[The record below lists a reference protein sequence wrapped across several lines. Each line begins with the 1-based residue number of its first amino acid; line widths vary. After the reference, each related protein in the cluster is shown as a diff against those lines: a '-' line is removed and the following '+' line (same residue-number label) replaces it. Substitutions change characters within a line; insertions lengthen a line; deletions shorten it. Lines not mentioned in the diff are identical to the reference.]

1 MVILFS
7 AIIVI
12 AILACVA
19 LFSKD
24 SYDSQEETEIVQNG
38 QPDEHTVPAGHSH
51 NENTVVD
58 ENEPKTDGRPRD
70 SKGRFVKTK

>member
-24 SYDSQEETEIVQNG
+24 STDDPKETEITSNG
-38 QPDEHTVPAGHSH
+38 QPEEHTVPAGHSH
-51 NENTVVD
+51 NENTIVD
-58 ENEPKTDGRPRD
+58 ENEPKTEGRPRD

>member
-24 SYDSQEETEIVQNG
+24 SYDDHEKTEVVPNE
-38 QPDEHTVPAGHSH
+38 QPDEHTVTAGHSH

-58 ENEPKTDGRPRD
+58 ENEPKTNGRPRD
-70 SKGRFVKTK
+70 SKGRFVKAK